1 MGARMTPFAPGSSD
15 GAHSQALTAVTVLSV
30 GCRQQAPAVPR
41 RHQRTRVSENACLRT
56 PKAAHMLPALASARA
71 GCDRCDPPAACGVP
85 FAGAAQ
91 TRGAVPPHHTND
103 ALETAHAFP
112 DALVVP
118 LHYEGWAH
126 FRQGRADLEAAFKA
140 LGVDSR
146 LRLLEPG
153 VATVIGVK

>member
-1 MGARMTPFAPGSSD
+1 MRPSG
-15 GAHSQALTAVTVLSV
+15 
-30 GCRQQAPAVPR
+30 
-41 RHQRTRVSENACLRT
+41 CLRS
-56 PKAAHMLPALASARA
+56 PLRRRRPDARA
-71 GCDRCDPPAACGVP
+71 L
-85 FAGAAQ
+85 
-91 TRGAVPPHHTND
+91 PPHHTND
-103 ALETAHAFP
+103 ALETAHAFA

-153 VATVIGVK
+153 VATVIGAK